1 MAQPSLKPHRKLGA
15 AIAFSLAALL
25 AFAAAAPAAGDQV
38 GSGSVELK
46 LSGGFKGQLKQNG
59 VKLRPRKF
67 TIKGGSFDP
76 GVGSGSLTLN
86 GKLKLKKGGR
96 TVALRRLSVSLGK
109 GGTLWSA
116 GTKLFGLRAGR
127 VSRQG
132 FGSKIDGVK
141 VKLLRKGARKLNR
154 QLGLRSLHPGNAGTL
169 SVTEVPKTV
178 PVKGGQTRVVPSLD
192 PDKSIAFKLD
202 QHCVQT
208 IGGAVPIPP
217 AQQDAGFAFIF
228 PAVGGTI
235 GPDGNAGLTLHSGGV
250 QLNKDASRVTGLCA
264 SVPSD
269 ARAIQTDLQFDL
281 KGNHVFAHSAI
292 AGYPPPLGT
301 DKGVSIAYEIDKKQM
316 TIDANPNAGKITI
329 SGLELGLNAGSA
341 TFLNIVF
348 PNTSGI
354 AMRDFMPGDLFGTAT
369 MTLNTG

>member
-1 MAQPSLKPHRKLGA
+1 MAQRSLKPLRILGA
-15 AIAFSLAALL
+15 AIALSLVALL
-25 AFAAAAPAAGDQV
+25 AFAAASAAGDQV
-38 GSGSVELK
+38 GSGSVKLK
-46 LSGGFKGQLKQNG
+46 LSGGFKGQLKKNG
-59 VKLRPRKF
+59 VRLRPASF
-67 TIKGGSFDP
+67 TIKGGTFDP
-76 GVGSGSLTLN
+76 AGGSGSLDLN

-96 TVALRRLSVSLGK
+96 KVALKRLSVSLGK
-109 GGTLWSA
+109 GGALKSA
-116 GTKLFGLRAGR
+116 GAKLFGLRGGK

-132 FGSKIDGVK
+132 FGSAIDGVK

-154 QLGLRSLHPGNAGTL
+154 QLGLHSLHPGSAGTL
-169 SVTEVPKTV
+169 SVTEVPRTV

-202 QHCVQT
+202 QHCIQT

-217 AQQDAGFAFIF
+217 ALQDSGFAFIF

-250 QLNKDASRVTGLCA
+250 DLHKDTSRVTGVCA
-264 SVPSD
+264 GVPSD
-269 ARAIQTDLQFDL
+269 ARILQTDLQFDL
-281 KGNHVFAHSAI
+281 KGNHVFAHAVI

-301 DKGVSIAYEIDKKQM
+301 DKGVSIAYEINKKQM
-316 TIDANPNAGKITI
+316 QVDANPNAGKITI
-329 SGLELGLNAGSA
+329 SGLELGLNAGA
-341 TFLNIVF
+341 VTFLNLVF
-348 PNTSGI
+348 PNASGI